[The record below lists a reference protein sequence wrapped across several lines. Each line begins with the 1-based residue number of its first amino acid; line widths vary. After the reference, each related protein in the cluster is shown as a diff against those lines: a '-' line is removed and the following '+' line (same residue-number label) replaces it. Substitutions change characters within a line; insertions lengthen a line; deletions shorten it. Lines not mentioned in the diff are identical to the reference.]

1 MDEAMPGTEN
11 RKKAHL
17 KLCLIAPF
25 RFGAIKMFYSEKY
38 SLLQGQ
44 ATYPVI
50 PPLNLA
56 IICRELS
63 LCNWLPDSIQK
74 GLA

>member
-25 RFGAIKMFYSEKY
+25 RCGAIKMFYSEKY
-38 SLLQGQ
+38 SLLQGW
-44 ATYPVI
+44 ATYPVL
-50 PPLNLA
+50 PLLNG
-56 IICRELS
+56 
-63 LCNWLPDSIQK
+63 Q
-74 GLA
+74 